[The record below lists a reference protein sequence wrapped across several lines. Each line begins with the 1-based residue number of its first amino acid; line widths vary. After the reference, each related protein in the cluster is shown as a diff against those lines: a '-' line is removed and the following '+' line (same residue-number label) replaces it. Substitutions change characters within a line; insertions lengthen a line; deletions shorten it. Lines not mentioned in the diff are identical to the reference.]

1 MLRWLGGS
9 ARRFSKYV
17 RDRPHVNVG
26 TIGHVDHGKTTLTSA
41 ITKHLAAK
49 GQTEF
54 LDYKAIDKSPEE
66 QKRGITI
73 NNTTVEYSTDKR
85 HYGHVDCPGHEDY
98 VKNMITGAAKMDAGI
113 LVVSA
118 PDGAMPQTKEHILLC
133 KQIGVRHI
141 IVFLN
146 KVDLVDDPEM
156 HEIVEME
163 IRELLDKYEFN
174 GKDARIIKGSALMA
188 LNNDRPELG
197 SDKIQELLDTMDQ
210 VIDLPPRPLDRP
222 FLMSVDGTYNI
233 EGRGTVATGTIES
246 GRVKVGEEV
255 EVVGGGR
262 PAKKTS
268 IVGIETFRKQMEFGE
283 AGDNVG
289 ILLRNLLRKDI
300 VRGQLLV
307 KSGSVKPSICFE
319 ARIYLLT
326 AEEGG
331 RKRGFYTGYQ
341 PLAFIRTADLATEI
355 VLPPNVKIA
364 MPGDSL
370 IVQCRF
376 AYPLPVMA
384 NMRFALRESGKT
396 IGHGVITKI
405 LADDAVAPNVA
416 RNRRITEEE
425 SKTEEG
431 AAPAAQK
438 SVEKPAASKAA
449 EKPTAPKP
457 VAAPKGP
464 AKKPAVPAGGKKA

>member
-1 MLRWLGGS
+1 MIRCLGRG
-9 ARRFSKYV
+9 ALRRFSKYV
-17 RDRPHVNVG
+17 RNKPHLNVG

-41 ITKHLAAK
+41 ITKYLSDR

-54 LDYKAIDKSPEE
+54 LDYKSIDKSPEE

-73 NNTTVEYSTDKR
+73 NNTTVEYSTEKR

-146 KVDLVDDPEM
+146 KVDLVEDVEM

-174 GKDARIIKGSALMA
+174 GKDARIIKGSALMS
-188 LNNDRPELG
+188 LKGERPELG
-197 SDKIQELLDTMDQ
+197 EQRIKELVDAMDE
-210 VIDLPPRPLDRP
+210 VIEVPARLTEKP
-222 FLMSVDGTYNI
+222 FLLAVDGTYNI

-246 GRVKVGEEV
+246 GRVKVGDEL
-255 EVVGGGR
+255 EVVGYGR

-268 IVGIETFRKQMEFGE
+268 VVGIETFRKQMDSGE

-289 ILLRNLLRKDI
+289 LLLRNLLRKDI
-300 VRGQLLV
+300 TRGQLLV
-307 KSGSVKPSICFE
+307 KAGSAKSVVCFE
-319 ARIYLLT
+319 ARVYLLT

-331 RKRGFYTGYQ
+331 RKRGFYSGYQ
-341 PLAFIRTADLATEI
+341 PLVFVRTADIATEL
-355 VLPPNVKIA
+355 VLPPSAKIA

-370 IVQCRF
+370 LMQCRF
-376 AYPLPVMA
+376 ATPMPVSV

-396 IGHGVITKI
+396 IGHGVITK
-405 LADDAVAPNVA
+405 LLGDEAVAPNVA
-416 RNRRITEEE
+416 RTRRLVEEE
-425 SKTEEG
+425 GKPEDG
-431 AAPAAQK
+431 AA
-438 SVEKPAASKAA
+438 EPAASKDAKPEPA
-449 EKPTAPKP
+449 KPGKDAKKDAQPQKPTPSATVPK
-457 VAAPKGP
+457 
-464 AKKPAVPAGGKKA
+464 KK